1 MGAIWSTYKNYILIA
16 VGLFLAW
23 RVFFKKKARTYVRR
37 ARTTAAY
44 RRTYMR
50 RRPVRR
56 K

>member
-1 MGAIWSTYKNYILIA
+1 MGAIWSAYKNYILIA

-37 ARTTAAY
+37 TRAATSY
-44 RRTYMR
+44 RRSYTR